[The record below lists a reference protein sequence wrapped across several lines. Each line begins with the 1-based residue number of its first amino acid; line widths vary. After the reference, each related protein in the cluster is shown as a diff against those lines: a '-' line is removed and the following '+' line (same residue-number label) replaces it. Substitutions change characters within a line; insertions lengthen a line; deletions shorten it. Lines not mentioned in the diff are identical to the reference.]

1 MNKYVR
7 PPLHGE
13 AFPMF
18 HLVPFRRFPAL
29 VYAQPWS
36 HLEAHEDAIVCYL
49 EHAARAHEQV
59 ARLHHKTPV
68 MGET

>member
-1 MNKYVR
+1 
-7 PPLHGE
+7 
-13 AFPMF
+13 MF

-29 VYAQPWS
+29 VYAQRWS